1 MQSIGKD
8 VEEIRVRDD
17 TGAYRLLYIA
27 RLAEAVYVLHAF
39 PKKTQATLSRDIAI
53 AKERLAQLMRDRP

>member
-1 MQSIGKD
+1 M
-8 VEEIRVRDD
+8 RDD

-39 PKKTQATLSRDIAI
+39 PKKTQAMPGRDIAI